1 MSRGK
6 LDKETALKVEES
18 LPLVHDVRI
27 ATLNFSPEFISI
39 GFPPESKMPIAA
51 VCLQD
56 ATSSLEEVRYALL
69 ESFMQIVW
77 YREKCEPPNEKYAI
91 FFGKFYADDTAL
103 RMFAVREHLAEA
115 ITNILG
121 FSKQDL
127 KDFRKNIQ
135 SDKLTNIGKN
145 LRDASPNHPL
155 ANSIC
160 KLIESDDWIRTMDYR
175 NRWVH
180 NKPPIIKGLGI
191 NYERKNRLIVTS
203 NSIGVTGGQGDEAEL
218 SIDELLAFVK
228 SALFLLVELTTEV
241 VNYFIEYLNKNQ
253 KMEF

>member
-1 MSRGK
+1 MRRGK
-6 LDKETALKVEES
+6 FNKETALKVEES
-18 LPLVHDVRI
+18 LPSVHNVRI

-39 GFPPESKMPIAA
+39 GFPPASKIPTAA

-56 ATSSLEEVRYALL
+56 ATSSLGEVRYALL
-69 ESFMQIVW
+69 ESFMQILW

-121 FSKQDL
+121 LNKQDI
-127 KDFRKNIQ
+127 KDFRKNIK
-135 SDKLTNIGKN
+135 SDKLTNIGKS
-145 LRDASPNHPL
+145 LRNTSSNHPL

-160 KLIESDDWIRTMDYR
+160 KLVESNDWIKTIDYR

-180 NKPPIIKGLGI
+180 NKPPIIKGLGV
-191 NYERKNRLIVTS
+191 NYERKNRLTVTS
-203 NSIGVTGGQGDEAEL
+203 NSIGVSFGQGDEAEL
-218 SIDELLAFVK
+218 SIDELLAFIK
-228 SALFLLVELTTEV
+228 SAFFLLVELTTEIV
-241 VNYFIEYLNKNQ
+241 DYFIEYLNKNQ
-253 KMEF
+253 KTEF

>member
-6 LDKETALKVEES
+6 LDKEMALKVEES
-18 LPLVHDVRI
+18 LPSVRDVRI
-27 ATLNFSPEFISI
+27 ATLNFSPESMSI
-39 GFPPESKMPIAA
+39 GFPPESKIPIAA

-69 ESFMQIVW
+69 ESFMQILW
-77 YREKCEPPNEKYAI
+77 YREKCEPSNEKYAI

-103 RMFAVREHLAEA
+103 RMFAVREHLAETV
-115 ITNILG
+115 TNILG
-121 FSKQDL
+121 LNKQDI
-127 KDFRKNIQ
+127 KDFRKNIK
-135 SDKLTNIGKN
+135 SDKLTNVGKS
-145 LRDASPNHPL
+145 LRNTSPNHPL

-160 KLIESDDWIRTMDYR
+160 KLAESNDWIKTMDYR

-203 NSIGVTGGQGDEAEL
+203 NSIGVSFGQGDEAEL
-218 SIDELLAFVK
+218 SIDELLVFIK
-228 SALFLLVELTTEV
+228 SAFFLLVELTTEIV
-241 VNYFIEYLNKNQ
+241 DYFIDYLNRNQ
-253 KMEF
+253 KTEF